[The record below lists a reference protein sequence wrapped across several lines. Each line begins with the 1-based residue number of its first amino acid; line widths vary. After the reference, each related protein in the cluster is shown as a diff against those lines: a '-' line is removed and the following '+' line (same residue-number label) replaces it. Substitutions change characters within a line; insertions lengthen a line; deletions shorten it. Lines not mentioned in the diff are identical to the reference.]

1 METSS
6 QSPEDTAPAK
16 ETKIETEIKLEE
28 PIVPQN
34 NATSTEPTPIPITT
48 TDAPAPNPAPESG
61 PPPTPIKGD
70 KAGGLTKKDYENMSG
85 ILHRITNHLDEEG
98 RDVAG
103 SFQRVV
109 SKRTLPDY
117 YEIIKEPIAFSTLRS
132 KIIKKQYTNYKEF
145 IRGFALI
152 CHNAQVYNRP
162 SALVYSDAITIRD
175 LFKAELQK
183 LVDDKTIT
191 AEDAELPDLGEIPD
205 VEDSPPPLPEDEDQ
219 EQDLDEDEEEDE
231 DEEVDDDDSD
241 DDQPRRKGKKIRR
254 SSTSA
259 KRDGKGDD
267 GGKEDPES
275 QKKRG
280 RPPKVHTP
288 MEARINS
295 VLKGLR
301 KFRNT
306 TSGDLKILP
315 FERLPDKSQMPE
327 YYQEIKN
334 PIAMDLIKKK
344 AKRKKYH
351 SVEQTLKDLEL
362 MFENAKSYNLEDSEV
377 YKDAVDLQQEAR
389 ILAEQEKKKPDS
401 DFVDDDGRLPVPEIL
416 YNNEIW
422 KVGDWVHLTN
432 PNDVTKPIVAQI
444 YRTWQDPKGEK
455 WINACWYYRP
465 EQTVHRYEK
474 HFFENEVVKTGQ
486 YRDHKIE
493 EVVDRCFVMFFT
505 RFNKGRPRGFP
516 EDKEVY
522 VCEARYNEE
531 KFKLNKIKTWASCV
545 PDEVRD
551 KDYEMNLFDVPRK
564 MKKVPSPIK
573 HLLREDAKEDDA
585 LPKPTWGAPNAPP
598 IVGAVH
604 KRPRETNESPPPEPT
619 PSPPPPSPEPV
630 RRPITSDRQYERA
643 DSAMSGTASNAPQPS
658 PRPSQTLPQTPYG
671 QHFAPARPSASPA
684 PLNHQNSY
692 GSHGSTSQSNVSH
705 TPQYSAQNSYQQHN
719 SASTPAAQQPNPLAN
734 YNHYQ
739 SSSAPAPR
747 PVGPVSNAHTSSHT
761 IYNPPRPIEV
771 YTLPEMAHNAIP
783 ADIRAQFHH
792 DEFGRV
798 IFYTTPPLDI
808 NPVPQEKQVLGHSLR
823 YLADKARRKEEDDK
837 KRKIRA
843 VELETAA
850 GERLK
855 RMKTSDEG
863 TVNWIVA
870 QKLEALSKWN
880 ADMENGTDEMYKQ
893 LHGENWQ
900 EVRDADLA
908 KLAVEQEQVFE
919 KERELDLFKKKREER
934 KEVKIDGF
942 RWI

>member
-1 METSS
+1 MITHTR
-6 QSPEDTAPAK
+6 QAK
-16 ETKIETEIKLEE
+16 I
-28 PIVPQN
+28 
-34 NATSTEPTPIPITT
+34 S
-48 TDAPAPNPAPESG
+48 
-61 PPPTPIKGD
+61 
-70 KAGGLTKKDYENMSG
+70 
-85 ILHRITNHLDEEG
+85 
-98 RDVAG
+98 
-103 SFQRVV
+103 
-109 SKRTLPDY
+109 
-117 YEIIKEPIAFSTLRS
+117 
-132 KIIKKQYTNYKEF
+132 KKQYSNFKDF
-145 IRGFALI
+145 VRDFALI

-162 SALVYSDAITIRD
+162 SALVYSDAVALRE

-183 LVDDKTIT
+183 LVGNKNIP
-191 AEDAELPDLGEIPD
+191 AEDAELPDLGEIPE
-205 VEDSPPPLPEDEDQ
+205 VEDSPPPLPEDEEQ
-219 EQDLDEDEEEDE
+219 ELDEDDDEDE
-231 DEEVDDDDSD
+231 DEEDDDDSD
-241 DDQPRRKGKKIRR
+241 DDRPRRNRKKNRR
-254 SSTSA
+254 SSATV
-259 KRDGKGDD
+259 KRDIKGED
-267 GGKEDPES
+267 GGKDDPES

-301 KFRNT
+301 KFKHSG
-306 TSGDLKILP
+306 SGDLKILP

-351 SVEQTLKDLEL
+351 SVDQALKDLEL
-362 MFENAKSYNLEDSEV
+362 MFENAKTYNLEDSQV
-377 YKDAVDLQQEAR
+377 YKDAVDLQNEAR
-389 ILAEQEKKKPDS
+389 VLAEQEKQKPDS

-422 KVGDWVHLTN
+422 KVGDWIHLAN

-465 EQTVHRYEK
+465 EQTVHRFEK

-516 EDKEVY
+516 PDKEVY

-551 KDYEMNLFDVPRK
+551 KDYEMDLFDVPRK

-573 HLLREDAKEDDA
+573 HLLREDAKDDDP

-604 KRPRETNESPPPEPT
+604 RRPRESNVSTWLTHRHWQVFGECRANELQESPPPEPT

-630 RRPITSDRQYERA
+630 RRPIIGDRLQYERA
-643 DSAMSGTASNAPQPS
+643 DSAMSGTASNPTLPS
-658 PRPSQTLPQTPYG
+658 PLANQSVPQTPYG
-671 QHFAPARPSASPA
+671 QQFAPARPSASPA
-684 PLNHQNSY
+684 PMNHQNSY
-692 GSHGSTSQSNVSH
+692 GSHGAVSQSNVSQ
-705 TPQYSAQNSYQQHN
+705 TPHYQSQNSYQHT
-719 SASTPAAQQPNPLAN
+719 STSTPIAQQPNPLAT

-739 SSSAPAPR
+739 GSSTAPR
-747 PVGPVSNAHTSSHT
+747 PTAPVSNLHTPHAV
-761 IYNPPRPIEV
+761 YHPPRPIEV
-771 YTLPEMAHNAIP
+771 YTLPEMAHSAIP

-792 DEFGRV
+792 DEYGRV
-798 IFYTTPPLDI
+798 IFYTTPPLDV
-808 NPVPQEKQVLGHSLR
+808 NPIPHDKQDLGHSLR
-823 YLADKARRKEEDDK
+823 YLADKARRKEEDEK
-837 KRKIRA
+837 KRKARA
-843 VELETAA
+843 AGSEIAA

-855 RMKTSDEG
+855 RMKTSTNG
-863 TVNWIVA
+863 RASWVA
-870 QKLEALSKWN
+870 SQKLEALHRWKE
-880 ADMENGTDEMYKQ
+880 DMDSRTDDMYKR
-893 LHGENWQ
+893 LYGAEWKDA
-900 EVRDADLA
+900 RDIDVA
-908 KLAVEQEQVFE
+908 KLAVQQEQAF
-919 KERELDLFKKKREER
+919 KSGQELNLIKKKREER

-942 RWI
+942 KWI

>member
-1 METSS
+1 MSS
-6 QSPEDTAPAK
+6 LPPKDPAPAL
-16 ETKIETEIKLEE
+16 ETKIETGSKAEE
-28 PIVPQN
+28 PAVPEN
-34 NATSTEPTPIPITT
+34 NATPTEPTPNP
-48 TDAPAPNPAPESG
+48 DAEAPAPASALASV
-61 PPPTPIKGD
+61 PPPTPTKETT
-70 KAGGLTKKDYENMSG
+70 AVGLTKKEYEIMNS
-85 ILHRITNHLDEEG
+85 ILHRLTNYRDEEG
-98 RDVAG
+98 RDISG

-109 SKRTLPDY
+109 SKRMLPDY
-117 YEIIKEPIAFSTLRS
+117 YEIIKEPIAFSTLRG
-132 KIIKKQYTNYKEF
+132 KITKKQYSHFKDY
-145 IRGFALI
+145 IRDFALI

-162 SALVYSDAITIRD
+162 SALVYSDAVALRG

-183 LVDDKTIT
+183 LVDDSTIT
-191 AEDAELPDLGEIPD
+191 AEDAELPDLGEIPE
-205 VEDSPPPLPEDEDQ
+205 VEDSPPPLPEDEEQ
-219 EQDLDEDEEEDE
+219 ELDEDDDEDEEEE
-231 DEEVDDDDSD
+231 DDDDSD
-241 DDQPRRKGKKIRR
+241 DDRPRRNRKKNRR
-254 SSTSA
+254 SSATV
-259 KRDGKGDD
+259 KRDGKGED
-267 GGKEDPES
+267 GGKDDPES

-301 KFRNT
+301 KFRHDGG
-306 TSGDLKILP
+306 GDLKILA

-351 SVEQTLKDLEL
+351 SVDQALKDLEL
-362 MFENAKSYNLEDSEV
+362 MFENAKLYNLEDSQV
-377 YKDAVDLQQEAR
+377 YKDAVDLQKEAR

-416 YNNEIW
+416 HNNEIW
-422 KVGDWVHLTN
+422 KVGDWIHLTN

-516 EDKEVY
+516 KDKEVY

-551 KDYEMNLFDVPRK
+551 KDYEMDLFDVPRK

-573 HLLREDAKEDDA
+573 HLLREDAKEDDP

-604 KRPRETNESPPPEPT
+604 KRPRESNESPPPEPT

-630 RRPITSDRQYERA
+630 RRPITSDRLQYDRA
-643 DSAMSGTASNAPQPS
+643 DSAMSGTASHAPLPS
-658 PRPSQTLPQTPYG
+658 PQANPSVPQTPYG
-671 QHFAPARPSASPA
+671 QQFAPARPSASPA

-692 GSHGSTSQSNVSH
+692 GSHGSGSHNNVQQTPHYQSQI
-705 TPQYSAQNSYQQHN
+705 SYQHN
-719 SASTPAAQQPNPLAN
+719 SASTPITQQPNPLAN
-734 YNHYQ
+734 YNNYQ
-739 SSSAPAPR
+739 GSSTAPR
-747 PVGPVSNAHTSSHT
+747 PAAPVSNMHTPHAV
-761 IYNPPRPIEV
+761 YHPPRPIEV
-771 YTLPEMAHNAIP
+771 YTLPEMAHSAIP

-792 DEFGRV
+792 DEYGRV
-798 IFYTTPPLDI
+798 IFYTTPPLDV
-808 NPVPQEKQVLGHSLR
+808 NPIPQDKQNLGHSLK
-823 YLADKARRKEEDDK
+823 YLADKARRKEEDDT
-837 KRKIRA
+837 KRKARTA
-843 VELETAA
+843 ELETAA

-855 RMKTSDEG
+855 RMKTSVEG
-863 TVNWIVA
+863 RFNWIVA
-870 QKLEALSKWN
+870 QKLDALSRWN
-880 ADMENGTDEMYKQ
+880 LDMENGTDEMYKQ
-893 LHGENWQ
+893 LHGDNWK
-900 EVRDADLA
+900 EARDLDLA
-908 KLAVEQEQVFE
+908 NLATQQEQAFNSSRDLQLVK
-919 KERELDLFKKKREER
+919 KEREER
-934 KEVKIDGF
+934 KDIKIDGF
-942 RWI
+942 KWI